1 MTEDRFSCSWVCVET
16 RAPASFPDTLIPT
29 SHPALEDGGIPWCPG
44 QAYSPWLMTKSR
56 ERPDA
61 GCAPLATTGCK
72 PAGGSQSPHPR
83 PVSNSSQEKQ
93 EGGARF
99 QPRAGQSSLA
109 STWLL
114 TCRNTLKRGPK
125 LPGPETRPWPWAE
138 RVAPAGH
145 TLQAHTR
152 NASLFTKL
160 EGGAWRVGTS
170 PQVSSPHRSPLL
182 GARPSR
188 PVPPR
193 SPVPGHAH
201 PSGPEPRTA
210 SCSCAHVPASC

>member
-1 MTEDRFSCSWVCVET
+1 MPRTGVLPPVNDRAE
-16 RAPASFPDTLIPT
+16 R
-29 SHPALEDGGIPWCPG
+29 G
-44 QAYSPWLMTKSR
+44 QTQGVRRSP
-56 ERPDA
+56 
-61 GCAPLATTGCK
+61 PLAASPPRGGGGGGGC
-72 PAGGSQSPHPR
+72 PSRPYPR

-93 EGGARF
+93 EGGARL

-145 TLQAHTR
+145 ACQAHTR

-170 PQVSSPHRSPLL
+170 PQVSLPHRSPLL

-201 PSGPEPRTA
+201 PSGPKPKTA
-210 SCSCAHVPASC
+210 SC